1 MDSGTQE
8 FIHCLVA
15 SADYDSFFSV
25 MVREGQKLEMM
36 EAQAK
41 IASDMQ
47 IPTTAEAKGGAAEGG
62 SVGGKGTDDDDDD
75 DDKGYK

>member
-62 SVGGKGTDDDDDD
+62 SGGGKGTDDDDDD